1 MNIRKFASISLSIFI
16 GLNLTGCKNMDS
28 SKRDDNK
35 VTVWAWDETFNIKAV
50 KEAAKI
56 YEDNKIEV
64 VTMAQD
70 DIVQKLHTN
79 LSSGKTDGLPDIVLI
94 EDYKIQNFLTVY
106 PDSFVE
112 LNSIV
117 NEDDFDEYKFSVNK
131 INNKI
136 YGVPFDS
143 GVAAL
148 FYRIDYVEQAGYT
161 MADMEN
167 LTWEKYIQIG
177 KTIKDKTGKD
187 MLTLDS
193 GDIGQI
199 RIMMQSAGQWYVKED
214 GETINIKDNQALQ
227 QGIEIYRDMINA
239 GIVKQVADWDSFV
252 SAFQQ
257 GDVVSIPTGCWIG
270 SSITAVEDL
279 AGKWA
284 ITQIPRLNANKNSI
298 NASSIGGGGWYV
310 INKSEDKNLK
320 SMDFLSKTFAS
331 NSELMN
337 SLAKEI
343 NLVSTLKAAKE
354 TENYQSNNQFFSNQP
369 IFKMMAEW
377 SGEVPAVNYGLHTYE
392 IEGVITEA
400 IQAVLSGKSINDA
413 LENAQ
418 IQAENIIINLSKFYI

>member
-354 TENYQSNNQFFSNQP
+354 TKNYQSNNQFFSNQP

-377 SGEVPAVNYGLHTYE
+377 SGDVPAVNYGLHTYE

-418 IQAENIIINLSKFYI
+418 IQAENIIIN

>member
-16 GLNLTGCKNMDS
+16 GLNLIGCKNMDS

-257 GDVVSIPTGCWIG
+257 GDVVSVPTGCWIG

-354 TENYQSNNQFFSNQP
+354 TKNYQSNNQFFSNQP

-418 IQAENIIINLSKFYI
+418 IQAENIIIN

>member
-1 MNIRKFASISLSIFI
+1 MNIRKFASISLSIFM
-16 GLNLTGCKNMDS
+16 GLNLTGCRNMES
-28 SKRDDNK
+28 SKKDNDK
-35 VTVWAWDETFNIKAV
+35 ITVWAWDETFNIKAV

-56 YEDNKIEV
+56 YEDNEIEI

-94 EDYKIQNFLTVY
+94 EDYKIQNYLTAY

-112 LNSIV
+112 LNSII

-131 INNKI
+131 VNDKI
-136 YGVPFDS
+136 YGVPSDS

-148 FYRIDYVEQAGYT
+148 FYRVDYVKQAGYT

-167 LTWEKYIQIG
+167 LTWEEYIEIG
-177 KTIKDKTGKD
+177 KTIKNKTGKD

-214 GETINIKDNQALQ
+214 GETINIKDNQALK

-257 GDVVSIPTGCWIG
+257 GEVASVPTGCWIG
-270 SSITAVEDL
+270 SSIIAVEDL

-284 ITQIPRLNANKNSI
+284 ITQIPRLNANKNSV

-331 NSELMN
+331 SSELMN

-354 TENYQSNNQFFSNQP
+354 TENYKLNNQFFSNQP
-369 IFKMMAEW
+369 IFEMMAEW
-377 SGEVPAVNYGLHTYE
+377 SGKVPAVNYGLHTYE
-392 IEGVITEA
+392 IEDVITEA
-400 IQAVLSGKSINDA
+400 VQAVLNGKSIDDA

-418 IQAENIIINLSKFYI
+418 IQAESVIMN

>member
-257 GDVVSIPTGCWIG
+257 GDVVSVPTGCWIG

-400 IQAVLSGKSINDA
+400 IQAVLSGNSINDA

-418 IQAENIIINLSKFYI
+418 IQAENIIIN

>member
-1 MNIRKFASISLSIFI
+1 MNIRKFASISLSIFM
-16 GLNLTGCKNMDS
+16 GLNLTGCRNMES
-28 SKRDDNK
+28 SKKDNDK
-35 VTVWAWDETFNIKAV
+35 ITVWAWDETFNIKAV

-56 YEDNKIEV
+56 YEDNEIEI

-94 EDYKIQNFLTVY
+94 EDYKIQNYLTAY

-112 LNSIV
+112 LNSII

-131 INNKI
+131 VNDKI

-148 FYRIDYVEQAGYT
+148 FYRVDYVKQAGYT

-167 LTWEKYIQIG
+167 LTWEEYIEIG
-177 KTIKDKTGKD
+177 KTIKNKTGKD

-214 GETINIKDNQALQ
+214 GETINIKDNQALK

-257 GDVVSIPTGCWIG
+257 GEVASVPTGCWIG
-270 SSITAVEDL
+270 SSIIAVEDL

-284 ITQIPRLNANKNSI
+284 ITQIPRLNANKNSV

-331 NSELMN
+331 SSELMN

-354 TENYQSNNQFFSNQP
+354 TENYKLNNQFFSNQP
-369 IFKMMAEW
+369 IFEMMAEW
-377 SGEVPAVNYGLHTYE
+377 SGKVPAVNYGLHTYE
-392 IEGVITEA
+392 IEDVITEA
-400 IQAVLSGKSINDA
+400 VQAVLNGKSIDDA

-418 IQAENIIINLSKFYI
+418 IQAESVIMN